1 MTSAICKVKR
11 HTALL
16 LVLALMLTMSGIGAY
31 AEDPPH
37 KVTDGGVT
45 IESDDLNFGGESL
58 SVEMKTAEEGLH
70 DFVSDPMVFPS
81 TSLMDGNKGLSVV
94 ATLKGADGNPIE
106 HEGTVKVRIK
116 LPEDWQP
123 DNGLNGVIVNKRT
136 APNGE
141 YYWVPETINAVTLEN
156 GEAVFTLETGSPDD
170 EKPTTKEMHVYVSQR
185 FTPVDPRSLADGVY
199 DVQLA
204 MLKDVPSYA
213 ISMASNT
220 IDFRNAQLVK
230 QDGRIYLRAHFN
242 KGIVM
247 MMPAF
252 ANKVYSCIPTDGEFT
267 PTVESCK
274 PGTIVSFHDDDEA
287 IQFAVDLMKQAVNKF
302 HLELDPEQAVK
313 DMILRNGIR
322 YINCFVIDITDS
334 IQEDKSALIG
344 FASDIMDSAFADP
357 EEGLPYEYVM
367 GADNGFNTT
376 NIAIGNPV
384 PSSASAYSVLPHK
397 ADLDMSRLEP
407 LFAKYLANTA
417 ARSYDNRFLYTDES
431 YGKNFVPAWQKVYQ
445 AMSYEKA
452 TQQDIDKAVSV
463 GEEAWSKLVP
473 VTCGQT
479 PPRYKMDYQLM
490 NLVKSMKSLL
500 KDESPYTTASVQVL
514 KDTVALAEGQ
524 LEKGDD
530 ALQIDLLTSINA
542 LNDAKKALK
551 LKATDF
557 TALEAAINDAK
568 QVDIEHGK
576 FTKASLD
583 AFKAQ
588 LQAAQTMLDN
598 KDASEEEIEA
608 QIKALMAAKNGLA
621 DISDYKNLPK
631 GKYEINVSM
640 KKPDRVST
648 SMADGAIKHTA
659 VLDVTDEGYFL
670 TLDFNGIRIGANFG
684 YLSNLWYYDEGYSY
698 LPNGNPKGSIVPAE
712 VLSTQKNKDG
722 TDVIDQYNDKD
733 HLYPDLTRIKIVNT
747 ALADESG
754 FVPLKVM
761 VKIMEAITPG
771 TGEQNVL
778 LKLDWA
784 NLKEYKE
791 PENPGGDPGDVIP
804 PAVDITDSATGI
816 RVQAAAG
823 VLPEGVKLVVREITG
838 GAEYQRAGTA
848 LESIGKKFK
857 LYDVCVTDK
866 DGNEIQPADILTVSY
881 PVPKGY
887 AAEALQLYRIGE
899 DGSRTLIKGMVM
911 DGYYVVQQKHFSN
924 YALVEK
930 GSRITDAENKKNMG
944 GKPNTGDS
952 PELVRYVVLFAAAA
966 LIAGYAYRRRKGGKA
981 E

>member
-1 MTSAICKVKR
+1 MFM
-11 HTALL
+11 
-16 LVLALMLTMSGIGAY
+16 MLFTMSGIHTY
-31 AEDPPH
+31 ADGEAPFAV
-37 KVTDGGVT
+37 KTLTDGIVT
-45 IESDDLNFGGESL
+45 VTTNDPEFMATKLKADVRMGEGNLHEDIYSSPIVNTDL
-58 SVEMKTAEEGLH
+58 
-70 DFVSDPMVFPS
+70 
-81 TSLMDGNKGLSVV
+81 SLMDGDHGISCTLTFTDDDGNVVPYKGSINVKVSVPESWDLSKGLSLTATAMINLATYATNSDADKWIRGGAESELGEVNGRDVNFTMDYNV
-94 ATLKGADGNPIE
+94 ANDQPGGFILLQMPT
-106 HEGTVKVRIK
+106 
-116 LPEDWQP
+116 PED
-123 DNGLNGVIVNKRT
+123 T
-136 APNGE
+136 AVLGE
-141 YYWVPETINAVTLEN
+141 
-156 GEAVFTLETGSPDD
+156 
-170 EKPTTKEMHVYVSQR
+170 
-185 FTPVDPRSLADGVY
+185 GVY
-199 DVQLA
+199 DVRLV
-204 MLKDVPSYA
+204 MVKDIESMEL
-213 ISMASNT
+213 SMASST
-220 IDFRNAQLVK
+220 LDFMNAHLIVRN
-230 QDGRIYLRAHFN
+230 GRRYLRGHFN
-242 KGIVM
+242 PGLVFGIG
-247 MMPAF
+247 PAF
-252 ANKVYSCIPTDGEFT
+252 ADRVYAVTDLDNEDNI
-267 PTVESCK
+267 TVESVTSGSILSYHEEPDAK
-274 PGTIVSFHDDDEA
+274 AVMLEA
-287 IQFAVDLMKQAVNKF
+287 LCPPYEQDHAI
-302 HLELDPEQAVK
+302 ELINESYFK
-313 DMILRNGIR
+313 NGVR
-322 YINCFVIDITDS
+322 YIKDFVLDVTDS
-334 IQEDKSALIG
+334 FMDNGFIRVG
-344 FASDIMDSAFADP
+344 FASDVMDTLLGGVQGSDA
-357 EEGLPYEYVM
+357 GY
-367 GADNGFNTT
+367 NTT
-376 NIAIGNPV
+376 NIMMHHAVKNT
-384 PSSASAYSVLPHK
+384 SADPESLLAHK
-397 ADLDMSRLEP
+397 ITPENERLNE
-407 LFAKYLANTA
+407 
-417 ARSYDNRFLYTDES
+417 LYTEFLTYSDPSIIFRARIFTPES
-431 YGKNFVPAWQKVYQ
+431 FNTYFVPAWQKIYH
-445 AMSYEKA
+445 AANCAKA
-452 TQQDIDKAVSV
+452 TQQEVDEAVRA
-463 GEEAWSKLVP
+463 GEEALN
-473 VTCGQT
+473 
-479 PPRYKMDYQLM
+479 
-490 NLVKSMKSLL
+490 NLVLCTVGDAEEYGRDVRGSLKGL
-500 KDESPYTTASVQVL
+500 LDKCGKVDETLYTSGSL
-514 KDTVALAEGQ
+514 DIIKALAVQ
-524 LEKGDD
+524 AQALYDQGDD
-530 ALQIDLLTSINA
+530 ALFRDIGDKYYA
-542 LNDAKKALK
+542 LKKAYETLK

-823 VLPEGVKLVVREITG
+823 VLPEGVKLVVREITD